1 VECLWISGNAAQQL
15 LTYTIGLLILIAT
28 LAIPVP
34 WALFRGFTKH
44 NKEHAFRW
52 RQVLALVKL
61 KRAQ

>member
-1 VECLWISGNAAQQL
+1 M
-15 LTYTIGLLILIAT
+15 TYTIGLLILIAT